1 MKKIALVLAAAALV
15 FAACSNGADSAGFV
29 SGGSGG
35 TQSGGGVN
43 VDDDGIVTI
52 NSKNLKYIGE
62 GTETVDTVEYKV
74 KKYADL
80 LLDDN
85 PYFYTY
91 YKFYYLDGKLRRL
104 YVFKHGV
111 DSDMDH
117 KYTDFEEHFCA
128 SGSGGSRTV
137 YTYYENGKKESITS
151 ATMTIFSRDLYEALQ
166 KFYTNGNL
174 KLDVKKTGGKIS
186 TFTFYYS
193 SGYIKYYYSYD
204 KYDGGKFNTFA
215 DNKNK
220 EEGWDESLASSHE
233 TLTPAQAEAKLA
245 ELMNE

>member
-35 TQSGGGVN
+35 TQSGGGVT

-62 GTETVDTVEYKV
+62 GTETVDAVEYKV

-91 YKFYYLDGKLRRL
+91 YKFYYLDGKLRRV
-104 YVFKHGV
+104 YTFDHGEG
-111 DSDMDH
+111 SDMDY
-117 KYTDFEEHFCA
+117 KYDEFVEHSCNIVSSNFQCHI
-128 SGSGGSRTV
+128 
-137 YTYYENGKKESITS
+137 YTYYENGKIES
-151 ATMTIFSRDLYEALQ
+151 ATHYSEISPNMPAGTLSKDCRYY
-166 KFYTNGNL
+166 YTNGYL
-174 KLDVKKTGGKIS
+174 KCNFYRSNTGEI
-186 TFTFYYS
+186 TYFRFYYS
-193 SGYIKYYYSYD
+193 SGYLKYYYC
-204 KYDGGKFNTFA
+204 DGNFYTYA
-215 DNKNK
+215 DNTTKD
-220 EEGWDESLASSHE
+220 GYDDEHATLIQ